1 MQIGLFLLG
10 CYSAANHSQITF
22 HACWVTSISEMIWTN
37 TYPLILWLTYV
48 SGNKVKENV
57 LKAIQHLEDNTCLR
71 FLRFDDALPD
81 LKFYLRIGKDSAGGC
96 YANIG
101 RMRESKQPQVV
112 SLSGPGCEDVG
123 SVIHELGHIVGL
135 HHEHSRK
142 DRNKYIKV
150 NFKNVRE
157 NAMLN
162 FMMME
167 GVETLAEYDVG
178 SIMHYGTY
186 DFSRNSEPTIEVRD
200 QALSFLAG
208 NRRGLSYYDIKSLS
222 KAYRCTVQCPY
233 RLSCENGGFLHSLK
247 GNTDCFCKCPDG
259 LAGNTCNRIDPRAMS
274 GPHGF
279 CGGVISL
286 SLSWF
291 DRAFIHSPRFPFN
304 YPRRQK
310 CLWLLKGPT
319 GSVIKLSFIY
329 FDIKAD
335 SNKCIHWL
343 EVRSNLVGQ
352 PGPRY
357 CGRWNGG
364 IIVSKDQHNN
374 MMVVKFDSTE
384 HVGYA
389 TTGFAAIASAIV
401 TPDTF

>member
-112 SLSGPGCEDVG
+112 SLSGPGCED
-123 SVIHELGHIVGL
+123 
-135 HHEHSRK
+135 
-142 DRNKYIKV
+142 
-150 NFKNVRE
+150 
-157 NAMLN
+157 
-162 FMMME
+162 
-167 GVETLAEYDVG
+167 
-178 SIMHYGTY
+178 

>member
-222 KAYRCTVQCPY
+222 KAYRCT
-233 RLSCENGGFLHSLK
+233 
-247 GNTDCFCKCPDG
+247 
-259 LAGNTCNRIDPRAMS
+259 